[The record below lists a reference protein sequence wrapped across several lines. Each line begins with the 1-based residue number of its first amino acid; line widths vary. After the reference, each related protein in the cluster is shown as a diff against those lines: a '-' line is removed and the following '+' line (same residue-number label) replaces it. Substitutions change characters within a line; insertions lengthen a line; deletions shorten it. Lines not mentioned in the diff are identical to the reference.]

1 MSNGTELIKE
11 FLASLE
17 ESRTPY
23 SEIDN
28 LYKIKDDMSD
38 GDELAYDAFS
48 RKTLFGFVP
57 VFDEAGMVSL
67 YIRLGGPEI
76 ILKARGTDA
85 QLMPEFSIG
94 SASAAN
100 LSANLL
106 GSGEKSINAIY
117 GPKADTIHSKYDTIL
132 DSDTMI
138 YRSDFGGLERDILQR
153 HVLDLGHSWSAR
165 QVETL
170 YPFRLVPVGNVFE
183 LQYAKD
189 NSQGYSKIDA
199 NALGAFLAE
208 LVDSTI
214 HSLVYSTLSEGERKT
229 AVQAV
234 LSVIGYGKKA
244 ETQSQSVLE
253 FVFSKMAA
261 DFNSAVDTNVKAFYN
276 GSVGTG
282 DSDAYDFIFYAAFA
296 QFLGLTSDSIETS
309 HFAPMLQKAADTAI
323 AIGAIPS
330 SFKMSEVESAAQY
343 LLNFYI
349 SDEALNEKSKSDI
362 QKLTSE
368 NMTLKTRSDALNSQ
382 NAKLVDPKNY
392 RNVGMAAGLLS
403 SLYAVSQK
411 SAEDMDLWKKA
422 LIVAGGTGLGAL
434 PYVNFLSIASMPYLV
449 NKGIELS
456 GDDEF
461 KASTRARLT
470 QAREGAGRLA
480 TSARE
485 GVGRVATSARERLAQ
500 ARSAGELPESSEA

>member
-1 MSNGTELIKE
+1 MSKGTDYIKR

-23 SEIDN
+23 SESDN
-28 LYKIKDDMSD
+28 LFTIKDDMSD
-38 GDELAYDAFS
+38 GDELAHDAFA
-48 RKTLFGFVP
+48 RRTLFGFVP
-57 VFDEAGMVSL
+57 IFDDTGMVSL

-76 ILKARGTDA
+76 ILKARGTGA

-94 SASAAN
+94 VGTGN
-100 LSANLL
+100 FSANLL
-106 GSGEKSINAIY
+106 GSGEKSILSIY
-117 GPKADTIHSKYDTIL
+117 GPKADAIHEKYDTIL

-183 LQYAKD
+183 LQYAKE

-199 NALGAFLAE
+199 NGLGAFLAE
-208 LVDSTI
+208 IVDSTI
-214 HSLVYSTLSEGERKT
+214 HSLVYSNITEAERKT
-229 AVQAV
+229 AVQEV

-276 GSVGTG
+276 GSIGSG

-296 QFLGLTSDSIETS
+296 QFLGLTKDSIKAS
-309 HFAPMLQKAADTAI
+309 HFAPMLQKAADTAA

-330 SFKMSEVESAAQY
+330 NFKISEVESAAKY

-349 SDEALNEKSKSDI
+349 SDEALNEKSKVDI

-368 NMTLKTRSDALNSQ
+368 NLNLTSENLNLNAQ

-392 RNVGMAAGLLS
+392 RNVGMVAGLLS

-422 LIVAGGTGLGAL
+422 LIVAGGTGLGAI
-434 PYVNFLSIASMPYLV
+434 PYVNFISIASMPYLV
-449 NKGIELS
+449 DKGIQLS
-456 GDDEF
+456 GDEEF
-461 KASTRARLT
+461 KQRAKARLT
-470 QAREGAGRLA
+470 QAQEGAGRLA
-480 TSARE
+480 SSARQ
-485 GVGRVATSARERLAQ
+485 RLSQ
-500 ARSAGELPESSEA
+500 ARSPSAGELPDPSEA